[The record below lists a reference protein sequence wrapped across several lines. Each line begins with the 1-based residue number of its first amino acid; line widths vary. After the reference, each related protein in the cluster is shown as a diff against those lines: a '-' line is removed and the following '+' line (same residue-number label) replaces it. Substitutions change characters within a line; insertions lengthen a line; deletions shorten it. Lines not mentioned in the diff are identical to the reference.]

1 MTAADGSEWRT
12 YGMFWTALIG
22 GMTLLGAAVGN
33 PYLGAFGGALAA
45 GVVSLAATMIG

>member
-1 MTAADGSEWRT
+1 
-12 YGMFWTALIG
+12 MFWIALIG